1 MKNWTLTIKIGENE
15 EDNLNLF
22 DVKGFLNGYLSINR
36 NFFDEIL
43 NIVKM
48 IKKYTVGKGIERVI
62 GPNKKDWT
70 QNSWVLLMFKDNEKQ
85 VPFWL
90 LIKREKDLTGTLV
103 AIGPED
109 LYQYYKDSK
118 EPDDEIKRII
128 EYIVSYPQKFKLSMI
143 IPNFIS

>member
-1 MKNWTLTIKIGENE
+1 MKKWTLTIKIGENE
-15 EDNLNLF
+15 EDNLDLF
-22 DVKGFLNGYLSINR
+22 DVKGFLDGYLSINR

-48 IKKYTVGKGIERVI
+48 IKKYTVGKGIEKII
-62 GPNKKDWT
+62 GPDKKDWT
-70 QNSWVLLMFKDNEKQ
+70 QNPWVLLMFKDNEKQ

-90 LIKREKDLTGTLV
+90 LIKRVKDLAGTLV

-109 LYQYYKDSK
+109 LYQYFKDSK

-143 IPNFIS
+143 IPNFIA